1 MDVVV
6 KALKNTLHQMAVHMT
21 DQVQQRALSEGWDP
35 EVASSL
41 TVNYQHKKFIMSVA
55 DEHKNR
61 AFDIEFGTQNTAP
74 KGTLRRFGNE
84 NQPAEV
90 DFVRMFN
97 DWVNRL
103 K

>member
-1 MDVVV
+1 
-6 KALKNTLHQMAVHMT
+6 MT

-41 TVNYQHKKFIMSVA
+41 SVRYQHKKFIMSVA

-61 AFDIEFGTQNTAP
+61 AFDFEFGTQNSAP

-84 NQPAEV
+84 NHAAGV
-90 DFVRMFN
+90 DLAKMFN
-97 DWVNRL
+97 DWVDRI